1 MTDTRITDALRGLVP
16 TSTPPTFPT
25 PDVGYAV
32 HDTRIG
38 RLLLARR
45 SDGRFVACRF
55 VGSVADEDAT
65 LTAIAGQVSP
75 RVLRAPQDVDEARR
89 RIDAYL
95 AGQRQDLGLPVDLA
109 LASDFAGDV
118 LTAVARRV
126 GFGERAAYAQVAG
139 WIGQPRAARA
149 VGAALGSN
157 PVCLLVPCHRIVGAS
172 GALTGYAGGLAAKEY
187 LLALESR
194 DG

>member
-1 MTDTRITDALRGLVP
+1 MTDSRVTDALRGLA
-16 TSTPPTFPT
+16 STPAPPTFPT
-25 PDVGYAV
+25 ADVAYAV
-32 HDTRIG
+32 HDTAIG

-55 VGSVADEDAT
+55 APSVADEDAT
-65 LTAIAGQVSP
+65 LTAIAGRVSP
-75 RVLRAPQDVDEARR
+75 RVLRVPQGVDEARR

-95 AGQRQDLGLPVDLA
+95 AGTRHDLDLPVDLT
-109 LASDFAGDV
+109 LASAFARDV
-118 LTAVARRV
+118 LDAVATRV

-139 WIGQPRAARA
+139 WIGRPTAARA

-157 PVCLLVPCHRIVGAS
+157 PVCLLVPCHRIVAAS

-194 DG
+194 TS